1 MQQKKT
7 SASQKLFV
15 PFDTQDLRVKYFSS
29 YKVQYIFD
37 SSYYLSTFNI
47 LNMVR
52 KISDMQVLII
62 PETERIINPQLL
74 KFPMTHANPV
84 YKIYLEDF
92 FLKNLAGQ

>member
-1 MQQKKT
+1 
-7 SASQKLFV
+7 
-15 PFDTQDLRVKYFSS
+15 
-29 YKVQYIFD
+29 
-37 SSYYLSTFNI
+37 
-47 LNMVR
+47 MVR

-74 KFPMTHANPV
+74 KFPMTHTNPV

>member
-1 MQQKKT
+1 MT
-7 SASQKLFV
+7 VLIIC
-15 PFDTQDLRVKYFSS
+15 P
-29 YKVQYIFD
+29 
-37 SSYYLSTFNI
+37 LSNI

-74 KFPMTHANPV
+74 KFPMTHSNPV